1 MNEKKAKGTMR
12 RILNLKQAVGI
23 GFILAFALLLAVR
36 LNLFAPHGPD
46 PELVQGMARQVAGQT
61 VWMNILQHGNKIG
74 FAKRDFLARE
84 QGGYILSEEV
94 FMRLSAMGMI
104 QEIGLVTTGI
114 LHPDLTL
121 DRFSF
126 RLSSSL
132 FSFVARGE
140 MEGNTLVLL
149 TGQGPDERRTQ
160 IPMRERPYLGS
171 SLTHAA
177 VAAGLEPGQSTS
189 FPVFDPATT
198 GHRPAVLTMIGPE
211 AITVMGERVN
221 AKKLSIDFMGNKQTA
236 WINENGQVIAEE
248 GALGLRLERTTPEAA
263 MLAADEAL
271 KTTVDLTEYASILS
285 NVSFKAPEQL
295 VLLALEVEAPAAA
308 LAGLDGG
315 RQSFSKNRL
324 EIAREDISQAA
335 AYFGPPP
342 VFEGGRTFLEPTP
355 FIQADA
361 PQIKEALAK
370 IVSDSDTPLEKAQK
384 IVDWVFENLE
394 KRPVFSVP
402 DALETLQN
410 LVGDCNEHAVLTA
423 ALARAAGIPA
433 KMEIGLVYQR
443 GRFYYHAWNLLYLG
457 KWITADAAL
466 GQFPADVTHL
476 RFAAGDAQQQIDIV
490 GLIGRLKLSV
500 VEHKP

>member
-1 MNEKKAKGTMR
+1 MMR
-12 RILNLKQAVGI
+12 RFLNWKQTAGI
-23 GFILAFALLLAVR
+23 GFILAFAVLLAVR
-36 LNLFAPHGPD
+36 LNLFVPKGPD
-46 PELVQGMARQVAGQT
+46 AQAVQSMAQHMAGQT
-61 VWMNILQHGNKIG
+61 VWMNIFQHGSKIG
-74 FAKRDFLARE
+74 FAKRDFVSRE

-104 QEIGLVTTGI
+104 QEIGLITTGI

-126 RLSSSL
+126 RLSSGL

-140 MEGNTLVLL
+140 MEDDTLALV
-149 TGQGPDERRTQ
+149 TGQGPDERRTK

-171 SLTHAA
+171 ALTHAA
-177 VAAGLEPGQSTS
+177 VAAKLEPGKSIS

-198 GHRPAVLTMIGPE
+198 GYRPAILTMIGNE
-211 AITVMGERVN
+211 TITVMGERVN
-221 AKKLSIDFMGNKQTA
+221 AKKLAIDFMGNKQTA
-236 WINENGQVIAEE
+236 WINEKGQVLAEE
-248 GALGLRLERTTPEAA
+248 GALGLRLERTTPEDA
-263 MLAADEAL
+263 MLAADEAV
-271 KTTVDLTEYASILS
+271 KTTVDLTEYASVPS
-285 NVSFKAPEQL
+285 NVSFKDPEKLSLL
-295 VLLALEVEAPAAA
+295 VLEVDAPIAA

-315 RQSFSKNRL
+315 RQSFSANRL
-324 EIAREDISQAA
+324 SVEREDTSQAQQ
-335 AYFGPPP
+335 YTGPPP
-342 VFEGGRTFLEPTP
+342 VFEAGRTFLEPTP

-361 PQIKEALAK
+361 PQIKDALAQ
-370 IVSDSDTPLEKAQK
+370 IVTEDDSPLEKAQK
-384 IVDWVFENLE
+384 IVSWVYEALE

-410 LVGDCNEHAVLTA
+410 RVGDCNEHAVLVA

-443 GRFYYHAWNLLYLG
+443 GRFYYHAWNSLYLG
-457 KWITADAAL
+457 QWITADAAL

-490 GLIGRLKLSV
+490 GLIGRLKLKV